1 MIQLF
6 VRNKPAL
13 TFTRVLV
20 LLMLTAPVFF
30 SCEEDDTV
38 TKKPLSNAL
47 NKIMPLGASRVEGD
61 RPEFESFRYELWK
74 QLVDGDWDFDYIGTM
89 TDDASYP
96 ELPDMPF
103 DPDHEGRGGF
113 TAGDIVAGIHEWL
126 ENAGTPDIVLF
137 SSPGGNECIDWFA
150 L

>member
-1 MIQLF
+1 MIHLF
-6 VRNKPAL
+6 VRNKSVS
-13 TFTRVLV
+13 TFTRVLA
-20 LLMLTAPVFF
+20 LLMFTGLVFF
-30 SCEEDDTV
+30 SCGDDDTV

-47 NKIMPLGASRVEGD
+47 NKIMPLGASRVEGA

-96 ELPDMPF
+96 GLSDIAF

-113 TAGDIVAGIHEWL
+113 TAGEILSGINGWL

-137 SSPGGNECIDWFA
+137 SSPGGMMH
-150 L
+150 